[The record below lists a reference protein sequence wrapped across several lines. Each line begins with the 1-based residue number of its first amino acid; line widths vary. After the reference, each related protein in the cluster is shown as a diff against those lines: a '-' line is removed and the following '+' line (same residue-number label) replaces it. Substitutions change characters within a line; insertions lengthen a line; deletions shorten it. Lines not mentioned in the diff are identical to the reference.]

1 MNVSTFNK
9 LFGTPESK
17 SLIQKAFSSASNIGG
32 ALVPEHLEEVITNT
46 LVRLVPELAI
56 PVLKFDNQKF
66 HEFNR
71 LISLPGPGSAMGENS
86 VTPTRNSS
94 VERASVELK
103 VLKRKGAVTGF
114 LQDAAANYMDAQAF
128 EMETHL
134 QSFGNDMRTYI
145 LYGNK
150 AADQYTFD
158 GLDTFIAT
166 YRKNT
171 VAAGA
176 VPGSLS
182 ILDDIIDHNMRKNGS
197 SHRRVFEMSP
207 EMLSV
212 FSRLY
217 TQVRDNREAIRGTSV
232 VEVDGGWRLQT
243 YRDIPIVETTATRP
257 VKQTG
262 TVSIGTATTGGT
274 IAADDYFF
282 KVAAVT
288 WDGEQ
293 RAAEEVSQ
301 ITTGATSTIT
311 LTLTEDAD
319 AMFYKVYV
327 SDATNT
333 EVLRTIVAGYTYDAD
348 GTKTGNTTSIVFTT
362 NPSTAD
368 ASVPVHMQLDIP
380 LGGTASNPMEV
391 IFFWDLDEF
400 QGMGKLAFTNSAGSR
415 YEGLATVKP
424 LAETDDFVPF
434 MIKSYP
440 ALIDSF
446 EATCGLIRGYKTA

>member
-1 MNVSTFNK
+1 MNVTTFNK

-17 SLIQKAFSSASNIGG
+17 SLIQKAFSSAAGVGQATI
-32 ALVPEHLEEVITNT
+32 PEHLEDIVTNT

-94 VERASVELK
+94 VQRASVELK

-114 LQDAAANYMDAQAF
+114 LADAAANYMDAQAF
-128 EMETHL
+128 ETETHL
-134 QSFGNDMRTYI
+134 QSFGNDLRTYI

-171 VAAGA
+171 VAAGV

-232 VEVDGGWRLQT
+232 VEIDGGWRLQT

-274 IAADDYFF
+274 VPADEYFF

-293 RAAEEVSQ
+293 RAAVEVSQ
-301 ITTGATSTIT
+301 VTTGTTSTIT
-311 LTLTEDAD
+311 LTLTEDPD
-319 AMFYKVYV
+319 AMFYKIYA
-327 SDATNT
+327 SDAINT
-333 EVLRTIVAGYTYDAD
+333 EVLKSVVSGYTYDSD

-362 NPSTAD
+362 DPLTAD

-380 LGGTASNPMEV
+380 LGGTALNPMEV

-415 YEGLATVKP
+415 YEGLATVKG
-424 LAETDDFVPF
+424 LAETDDFKPF
-434 MIKSYP
+434 LIKSYP

-446 EATCGLIRGYKTA
+446 EATSGLVRGYKTA